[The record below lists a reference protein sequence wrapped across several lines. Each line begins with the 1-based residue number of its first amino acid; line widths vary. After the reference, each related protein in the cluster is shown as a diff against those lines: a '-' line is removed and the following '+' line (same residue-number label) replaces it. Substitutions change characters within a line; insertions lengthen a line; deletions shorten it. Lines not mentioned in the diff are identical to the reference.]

1 MSWIQSLFD
10 SLPTTWALLVLIG
23 AIGVGVVILRGL
35 IRFAWRTFMFGAFGL
50 ALLGALYYLIN
61 YTSIL

>member
-1 MSWIQSLFD
+1 MSWIQSFFD
-10 SLPTTWALLVLIG
+10 SLPTLWAVLSLVGI
-23 AIGVGVVILRGL
+23 IGVGVVILRGL
-35 IRFAWRTFMFGAFGL
+35 IRFAWRTFMFGAVGL